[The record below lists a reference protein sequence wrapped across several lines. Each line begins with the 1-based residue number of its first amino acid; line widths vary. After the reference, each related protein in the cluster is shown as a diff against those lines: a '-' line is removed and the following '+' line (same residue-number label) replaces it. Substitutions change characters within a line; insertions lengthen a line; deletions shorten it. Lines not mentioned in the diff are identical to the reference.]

1 MFSKKPQHNHS
12 DEWISTLIECST
24 EAVQAYEQYLLD
36 KINHNKLAKVMKK
49 LHNILPPTDYPKAK
63 KIEDRDYKEF
73 FD

>member
-1 MFSKKPQHNHS
+1 
-12 DEWISTLIECST
+12 
-24 EAVQAYEQYLLD
+24 
-36 KINHNKLAKVMKK
+36 MKK